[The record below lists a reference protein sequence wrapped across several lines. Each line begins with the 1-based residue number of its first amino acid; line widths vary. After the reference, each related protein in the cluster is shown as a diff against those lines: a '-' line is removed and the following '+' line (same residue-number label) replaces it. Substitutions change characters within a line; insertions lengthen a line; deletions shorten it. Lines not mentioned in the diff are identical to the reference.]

1 MAAEPVTGLS
11 AAEVRARVEGGRT
24 NAVRRRSSHA
34 GWDILWANVFTWFN
48 LILGTL
54 WVLILLYGSWR
65 DGLFGLVLVVNTAI
79 GVFQEVR
86 SRRTLD
92 RLALITAPR
101 VTAIRDGAAV
111 PLDVAA
117 VVLDDVLQLAPGDQ
131 IVVDGVVLQSA
142 GLEVD
147 ESALT
152 GESLPVP
159 RREGDAV
166 VSGSHVVAGTGLC
179 RAPGGG
185 GPAPCAGAL
194 GRDGRHQRD
203 PEGHRGGHGAGGGA
217 DSGAQPAG
225 LV

>member
-159 RREGDAV
+159 RHRG
-166 VSGSHVVAGTGLC
+166 GRGHLG